1 MAKFSSFI
9 KLKFSVYPTLSSNK
23 LTPDASMPRFFISFI
38 SLLFSVSLPA
48 VQRFHSSVEEATWH
62 VHSSPIYC
70 ELIHNISHYGDG
82 RFVFS
87 SGGEL
92 AFQLHVLEPARRES
106 VASLYSIAPF
116 WRYQNEKEL
125 AQLTISKGKVPVYVG
140 GNLAYRMLY
149 ELQEGRDPTFHY
161 KDWAGFVD
169 DVYVSV
175 SSVNFHQQIDEFKR
189 CISSALPYGSDKVKD
204 EIVYFDTDKSSLSRE
219 QREKL
224 DEIILFAKI
233 DKGMKIQ
240 LKGHADGRG
249 RRIYNKKLSKRRV
262 YAVEKY
268 LISKGISAS
277 QISIKAHGESRP
289 ADSNRSSRGRKNN
302 RRVDVV
308 IKHE

>member
-1 MAKFSSFI
+1 
-9 KLKFSVYPTLSSNK
+9 
-23 LTPDASMPRFFISFI
+23 MPRFFTLCIC
-38 SLLFSVSLPA
+38 LLFTTSLPA
-48 VQRFHSSVEEATWH
+48 VQRFHSTVEDATWH

-82 RFVFS
+82 RFVFA

-116 WRYQNEKEL
+116 WRYKNEKEL
-125 AQLTISKGKVPVYVG
+125 AQLTISKGRVPVYVG
-140 GNLAYRMLY
+140 GDLAYRMLY

-175 SSVNFHQQIDEFKR
+175 SSVNFHQQVDEFKR
-189 CISSALPYGSDKVKD
+189 CISDVLPYGSDKVKD
-204 EIVYFDTDKSSLSRE
+204 TVVYFDTDKSTLSRE
-219 QREKL
+219 QRQKL
-224 DEIILFAKI
+224 REIVLFAKI
-233 DKGMKIQ
+233 DKGLKIQ

-249 RRIYNKKLSKRRV
+249 RRIYNKKLSVRRIR
-262 YAVEKY
+262 AVEKY
-268 LISKGISAS
+268 LISKGIPEA
-277 QISIKAHGESRP
+277 QISQNAHGESRP
-289 ADSNRSSRGRKNN
+289 ADSNRSARGRKNN
-302 RRVDVV
+302 RRVDIV

>member
-1 MAKFSSFI
+1 MSR
-9 KLKFSVYPTLSSNK
+9 LSIF
-23 LTPDASMPRFFISFI
+23 LMCLFL
-38 SLLFSVSLPA
+38 SLNLPA
-48 VQRFHSSVEEATWH
+48 VQRFHSTVEEATWH

-70 ELIHNISHYGDG
+70 ELVHNISHYGNG

-116 WRYQNEKEL
+116 WRYKNEKEL

-140 GNLAYRMLY
+140 GDLAYRMLY

-189 CISSALPYGSDKVKD
+189 CISNALPYGSDKVKD
-204 EIVYFDTDKSSLSRE
+204 TAVYFDTDKSKLTRE
-219 QREKL
+219 QSQKL
-224 DEIILFAKI
+224 REIILFAKI
-233 DKGMKIQ
+233 DRSLKIE

-249 RRIYNKKLSKRRV
+249 RRIYNKKLSLRRTT
-262 YAVEKY
+262 AVEKY
-268 LISKGISAS
+268 LISNGLSAA
-277 QISIKAHGESRP
+277 QISFRAHGESRP
-289 ADSNRSSRGRKNN
+289 LDTNRNSRGRKNN
-302 RRVDVV
+302 RRVDVL
-308 IKHE
+308 IKRE

>member
-1 MAKFSSFI
+1 MP
-9 KLKFSVYPTLSSNK
+9 KLSIFL
-23 LTPDASMPRFFISFI
+23 FFLVM
-38 SLLFSVSLPA
+38 SLNLPA

-92 AFQLHVLEPARRES
+92 AFQLHVLESARRES

-116 WRYQNEKEL
+116 WRYENEKEL
-125 AQLTISKGKVPVYVG
+125 AQLTISRGKVPVYVG
-140 GNLAYRMLY
+140 GDLAYRMLY
-149 ELQEGRDPTFHY
+149 ELQKGYDPTFHY

-175 SSVNFHQQIDEFKR
+175 SSVNFHQQVDEFKR
-189 CISSALPYGSDKVKD
+189 CMSNALPYGSDKVKD
-204 EIVYFDTDKSSLSRE
+204 TMVLFGTDKSSISRE
-219 QREKL
+219 QRDKL
-224 DEIILFAKI
+224 NEIILFAKI
-233 DKGMKIQ
+233 DKGMKIK
-240 LKGHADGRG
+240 LIGHADGRG
-249 RRIYNKKLSKRRV
+249 RRIYNKKLSLRRTN
-262 YAVEKY
+262 AVEKY
-268 LISKGISAS
+268 LISKGISAA
-277 QISIKAHGESRP
+277 QISVKAHGESRP
-289 ADSNRSSRGRKNN
+289 LDSNRNSRGRKNN